1 MALASKAWG
10 IKKVEEVASYITVG
24 FVGSMASLFVED
36 GVPLLR
42 GQNIRPY
49 ALDLTNLKY
58 ISPATH
64 KKWKKSALFPGD
76 VVIVR
81 VGYPGTAC
89 VIPEGVGDLNA
100 ASLVIVRPDPLKL
113 DSQYLCYVLNSPWG
127 KARIQGS
134 LVGAAQQVFNT
145 HTAASLEIPTPPL
158 PEQKRIAEILSAYDE
173 LIENC
178 QKRIKVLETMARNLY
193 REWFVHFRYPGH
205 ENTPLI
211 PSSLGDIPKGW
222 EVRNLKDVATVT
234 YGFPF
239 KSKEFNADGNGT
251 PVIRIRDIPQGCSA
265 TFTKEDSDPKF
276 HIRNGHILIGM
287 DGDFHMCIWS
297 NGHAFQNQRVA
308 RFESKGEISNYHLFL
323 ALGKPIQDFNKAI
336 VGTTVAHL
344 GDMHIKTIQI
354 VWPPEAILQKAAGVL
369 EPLSEEIITLK
380 RQIQNLRKTRDLL
393 LPRLLSG
400 QIPLHTPTAEVA

>member
-10 IKKVEEVASYITVG
+10 IKKVEELASYITVG
-24 FVGSMASLFVED
+24 FVGSMSSLFVED

-145 HTAASLEIPTPPL
+145 HTAASLEIATPPL
-158 PEQKRIAEILSAYDE
+158 PEQKRIAEILSAYNE
-173 LIENC
+173 LIENS
-178 QKRIKVLETMARNLY
+178 QRRIKILETMARKLY

-205 ENTPLI
+205 QNTPLI

-222 EVRNLKDVATVT
+222 EVKKLGEIMELNYGKSLK
-234 YGFPF
+234 
-239 KSKEFNADGNGT
+239 
-251 PVIRIRDIPQGCSA
+251 
-265 TFTKEDSDPKF
+265 KEDRRDGKF
-276 HIRNGHILIGM
+276 PVYGSSG
-287 DGDFHMCIWS
+287 
-297 NGHAFQNQRVA
+297 
-308 RFESKGEISNYHLFL
+308 
-323 ALGKPIQDFNKAI
+323 I
-336 VGTTVAHL
+336 VGTHDSKLVEGPGIIVGRKGNVGSVFWCDDDFYVIDTAYFVTSSLPLRFLFYVLPTLNFINSDAAVPGLSRNQAYTLDILVPSSDLLTRFCELADTFETQVA
-344 GDMHIKTIQI
+344 T
-354 VWPPEAILQKAAGVL
+354 LQ
-369 EPLSEEIITLK
+369 

-400 QIPLHTPTAEVA
+400 QIPLHTPTPKPHE